1 MTSPVILTPDQRVRV
16 FISSTLEELAAERA
30 AVRRA
35 VESLHLLPVLFE
47 AGARPHPPRS
57 LYRAYLEQS
66 DVFVGLYWQRYG
78 WIAPGMEVS
87 GLEDEYVLSGG
98 KPRLVYVKRPAPGR
112 EEGLAALLGRIRAE
126 GDVSYRAFE
135 TAAELERLVAD
146 DLALFLSEMFQAQRS
161 PAPHGEERPRNRLP
175 SPPTAFVGRAD
186 ELAQLRSWSAA
197 SAW

>member
-1 MTSPVILTPDQRVRV
+1 
-16 FISSTLEELAAERA
+16 
-30 AVRRA
+30 VRRA

-57 LYRAYLEQS
+57 LYRAYLEHS

-98 KPRLVYVKRPAPGR
+98 KPRLVNVKRPAPER

-126 GDVSYRAFE
+126 G
-135 TAAELERLVAD
+135 
-146 DLALFLSEMFQAQRS
+146 
-161 PAPHGEERPRNRLP
+161 
-175 SPPTAFVGRAD
+175 
-186 ELAQLRSWSAA
+186 
-197 SAW
+197 